1 MRNEADFSAIRSGRC
16 VVLSEFNTE
25 NAEKSRRVHRGLDK
39 GRVDTGSGKMKVG
52 ILAVQGDFEAHGATL
67 ARIGVEH
74 VFVRTPSDMDGVDAV
89 ILPGGE
95 STTQWKF
102 LVDEGLDKS
111 LLAHAARG
119 GAIFGTCAGAILLA
133 REVQNPAQPSLELA
147 DITVIRNG
155 YGRQLASE
163 VRHETTSLSPVPIE
177 MVFIRAPIIE
187 RMGPAVEVL
196 AKSDAKPVLIRQGQ
210 ILIAT
215 FHPELTSDTTIHDYF
230 VRMAAG
236 TNATSDGSAK
246 DPSNS
251 RSVPVERR

>member
-1 MRNEADFSAIRSGRC
+1 MERRNER
-16 VVLSEFNTE
+16 
-25 NAEKSRRVHRGLDK
+25 
-39 GRVDTGSGKMKVG
+39 MKVG

-67 ARIGVEH
+67 VRIGVEH

-102 LVDEGLDKS
+102 LVEEGLDKA
-111 LLAHAARG
+111 LLAHATRG

-133 REVQNPAQPSLELA
+133 REVHNPAQPSLGLA

-163 VRHETTSLSPVPIE
+163 VRLEMTSLSPAPIE

-187 RMGPAVEVL
+187 RTGPGVDVL
-196 AKSDAKPVLIRQGQ
+196 ARSDEKPVLMRQGR

-215 FHPELTSDTTIHDYF
+215 FHPELTSDITVHEYF
-230 VRMAAG
+230 LRMARQE
-236 TNATSDGSAK
+236 TLTSSKNDPLSDVVGSGRDLWSTEPA
-246 DPSNS
+246 DEY
-251 RSVPVERR
+251 VRRLRES